1 MNNCLITPELK
12 DKVLIDLLT
21 PGSMKVSCNIH
32 QTAKDLD
39 IHSDLV
45 EAIIDQ
51 FERMGLIR
59 TTKCLGGNMLVNIN
73 AEAHDLYT
81 HGGFTVQEELLK
93 ANIEKLGFELE
104 SLSKQLSP
112 DLLEKANQI
121 AGIGTAILSALPL
134 LKSYKEFF

>member
-45 EAIIDQ
+45 EAIINQ

-59 TTKCLGGNMLVNIN
+59 TTKCLGGNMYININ
-73 AEAHDLYT
+73 AEAHDLFA
-81 HGGFTVQEELLK
+81 HGGFTAQEELLK
-93 ANIEKLGFELE
+93 ANIEKLGLQLDT
-104 SLSKQLSP
+104 LSKHLSP
-112 DLLEKANQI
+112 DFLEKANQI
-121 AGIGTAILSALPL
+121 SSIAAAILSALPHF
-134 LKSYKEFF
+134 KS